1 MEHHD
6 QNQFE
11 DERLLCGLCFHNHSP
26 SVKEVRTR
34 TKKKKKKMGN
44 LEAGANT
51 EAMMEC
57 CLLACSSWLA
67 QPALL

>member
-1 MEHHD
+1 
-6 QNQFE
+6 
-11 DERLLCGLCFHNHSP
+11 
-26 SVKEVRTR
+26 
-34 TKKKKKKMGN
+34 MGN